1 MILGGGTR
9 PALRIGTILLCAAF
23 GGAAAAQNKQPLEV
37 TPEKGTAPLGV
48 VLTGPTAFVSR
59 AQEFIVRH
67 GACTIDGGTGVF
79 TIDWGDNADKSA
91 AWPRGGSPDCKL
103 THTYEAAGTYKIRAG
118 FFSGD
123 ANAPSPEWVGETSI
137 TVTAP

>member
-1 MILGGGTR
+1 MIRGGTLR
-9 PALRIGTILLCAAF
+9 QAICALLLAVAF
-23 GGAAAAQNKQPLEV
+23 CVTAQAQDSKTLEV

-59 AQEFIVRH
+59 AHEFITRH

-79 TIDWGDNADKSA
+79 TIDWGDNTEKTAQ
-91 AWPRGGSPDCKL
+91 WPRNDNPDCRL
-103 THTYEAAGTYKIRAG
+103 THTYDVAGTYKIRAG

-123 ANAPSPEWVGETSI
+123 QNAAEWVGETSI
-137 TVTAP
+137 TISAP

>member
-1 MILGGGTR
+1 MIRGGKVRTAVR
-9 PALRIGTILLCAAF
+9 ISALLL
-23 GGAAAAQNKQPLEV
+23 GAALALPAHAQERRLEV

-59 AQEFIVRH
+59 AHEFITSH
-67 GACTIDGGTGVF
+67 GACTATGGTGVF
-79 TIDWGDNADKSA
+79 TIDWGDNAERTA
-91 AWPRGGSPDCKL
+91 QWPRSSPDCKL
-103 THTYEAAGTYKIRAG
+103 THTYDAAGTYKIRAG

-123 ANAPSPEWVGETSI
+123 TSAPTPEWLGETSI

>member
-1 MILGGGTR
+1 MTRGGTAR
-9 PALRIGTILLCAAF
+9 RAVRTGFLLLGMAVSTV
-23 GGAAAAQNKQPLEV
+23 AQAQDTRQLEV

-48 VLTGPTAFVSR
+48 VLTGPVTFVSR
-59 AQEFIVRH
+59 AHEFITSH
-67 GACTIDGGTGVF
+67 GACTVNGGAGLF
-79 TIDWGDNADKSA
+79 SIDWGDNAERA
-91 AWPRGGSPDCKL
+91 AQWPRIGNPDCKL

-123 ANAPSPEWVGETSI
+123 SKAPTPEWVGETTI